1 MKHPMIKQ
9 QWLKEIIFYVTDK
22 ILEEWPAL
30 LYNVASVHA
39 EFS

>member
-9 QWLKEIIFYVTDK
+9 QWLKEIIFYVTASHK

-39 EFS
+39 